1 MSSAPSSGSLEFQ
14 STPPARGATSR
25 GYVVAFAGQNFNPR
39 PPRGG
44 RPVNFPTNGCGQVF
58 QSTPPA
64 RGATGAVHVRHR
76 DLPISIHTP
85 REGGDDGLLSPAVFE
100 EEISTHAPREGGD
113 SGLALPADSCVLFQ
127 PTPPARGATPVW
139 GLPAI
144 PGVISTHAPR
154 EGGDWTISGPT
165 WPEL

>member
-1 MSSAPSSGSLEFQ
+1 MFMLNDTPESFQ
-14 STPPARGATSR
+14 PTPPARGAT
-25 GYVVAFAGQNFNPR
+25 VVLSSM
-39 PPRGG
+39 
-44 RPVNFPTNGCGQVF
+44 VNFTSRFQPTPPARGATVPGIATVMQLLF